1 VGHVNII
8 VKLTNPVDP
17 TRSLESV
24 ALVDTGATF
33 TTIPRQLFES
43 LGLTVTGKRKV
54 RTATKLGTL
63 EESFLAIEIG
73 GDQTVTQV
81 LVSDTLDKILV
92 GAITLES
99 LALAVN
105 PTTGKLEEAETY
117 LLPEQDQEKWCV

>member
-1 VGHVNII
+1 MGHVN
-8 VKLTNPVDP
+8 VKLKLTNPVDP

-24 ALVDTGATF
+24 ALVDRGATF

-43 LGLTVTGKRKV
+43 LGLTATGKRKV
-54 RTATKLGTL
+54 RTATRLETF

-73 GDQTVTQV
+73 GDQPVTPV
-81 LVSDTLDKILV
+81 LVSDTLQKILIGV
-92 GAITLES
+92 ITLES

-117 LLPEQDQEKWCV
+117 LLAQQVQEK